1 MPLHQRTQNFTD
13 NLKTMY
19 IRTPK
24 VTSLC
29 FHFSFLDQ
37 SKMQKHNLM
46 LQSKSACIIQGASVG
61 CHQTY
66 FYMNL
71 FILRSCSGGGSKCK
85 QNVCTLSQTIYHMTT
100 LCDHPKTKDKW
111 ISLHCCYICNL
122 YVKQMV
128 CKINLSCPTEE
139 FPVGLLRPCAFPGCL
154 DRWRLPFNIT
164 LVLIFFRCDFI
175 VFILQFNYCPLQFP
189 CKAPFS

>member
-1 MPLHQRTQNFTD
+1 MSFLLVLSLLIIAQSTSSCSKAPARALNISGQFRTGFKLKGEQELKSGNAMPLHQRTQNFTD

-100 LCDHPKTKDKW
+100 LCDHPKTKDK
-111 ISLHCCYICNL
+111 
-122 YVKQMV
+122 
-128 CKINLSCPTEE
+128 
-139 FPVGLLRPCAFPGCL
+139 
-154 DRWRLPFNIT
+154 
-164 LVLIFFRCDFI
+164 
-175 VFILQFNYCPLQFP
+175 
-189 CKAPFS
+189 